1 MEYPKT
7 AGLSG
12 GFCWIEGL
20 GPTPDRMTVRYRK
33 TLVQITKGGPGS
45 WLAFSGENVYNQE
58 TISKVRKG
66 RVALSKQT
74 AGVREK
80 QSPMERI
87 SAFIVDK
94 RKAFY
99 LMYIGIAVFCVFSS
113 GWVAVNDD
121 LTSYLPDGAE
131 TRQGLAVMEEEF
143 VTFGA
148 SRIMVDNLSFG
159 QADAL
164 AEELRGVSGVKSV
177 EFDNTESHYAHG
189 AALFSITYDGAAG
202 DEVSLTALEEVKA
215 LLEGYDAYFTGDT
228 GGSASE
234 SLAAEMQ
241 VVMVIAVVIILL
253 VLLFTSHTYM
263 EIPVLLL
270 TFGMA
275 ALMNKGTNFIFG
287 EISFVSNSVA
297 VVLQL
302 ALAIDYAIIL
312 CHRYTEERERMEAR
326 EAVVTALSKAI
337 PEISGSS
344 MTTLSGLGA
353 MCFMQFGIGKDLGF
367 VLMKSIVLSLLA
379 VFTLMPGLLLSFSG
393 LIDRTHHRNF
403 VPKITAWGQLAVK
416 TRFVMPPL
424 FVVLL
429 IGGFVFANRCPY
441 AYGQTEL
448 TTFRQSDAQI
458 AQQRVNETFG
468 RVNTLAVIVPKG
480 DYEQEGRLL
489 RELDRMPE
497 TDTVLGLAN
506 VDAMDGYV
514 LTDRLTPRQFAE
526 LTDLDIEVARLLYS
540 AYAVDQ
546 EDYGQ
551 VVSGLDSYGV
561 PLIDMFLYVYDMM
574 EDGYVSLDAD
584 MTETIEDLHVQLT
597 DAQLQLKGENY
608 SRLVLQLDLPEEG
621 EETFAFLDT
630 LHEVVAQYY
639 PENSLLVGNSTS
651 DFDLSASF
659 GNDNMLISI
668 LTIVFVIL
676 VLVFTFKSAGL
687 PVLLIL
693 VIQGSVW
700 INFSFPYLQN
710 EPLFFLS
717 YLVVSSI
724 QMGANID
731 YAIVIANRYVELKQ
745 TMPLKD
751 AVVESLNEA
760 FPTIVTSGTILAS
773 AGVLIGLLSSNPAIA
788 SIGVCLGRGTL
799 ISIFLVMGI
808 LPQILLLGDIIIEKT
823 AFTLKARLPIQSQG
837 GSLLINGR
845 VRGYVSGM
853 VDAEFNGVLHGSI
866 NAAVAAGAV
875 RDEREQ
881 ALPDSRTDQAKKP
894 PEPEQKAEDNGG
906 EEADSHD

>member
-1 MEYPKT
+1 M
-7 AGLSG
+7 
-12 GFCWIEGL
+12 
-20 GPTPDRMTVRYRK
+20 
-33 TLVQITKGGPGS
+33 QITKGGPGS

-215 LLEGYDAYFTGDT
+215 MLEGYDAYFTGDT

-312 CHRYTEERERMEAR
+312 CHRYTEERERLEAR
-326 EAVVTALSKAI
+326 EAVVLALSKAI
-337 PEISGSS
+337 PEITGSS
-344 MTTLSGLGA
+344 LTTLSGLGA
-353 MCFMQFGIGKDLGF
+353 MCFMKFGIGMDLGL
-367 VLMKSIVLSLLA
+367 VLMKAIVLSLLA
-379 VFTLMPGLLLSFSG
+379 VFTLMPGLLMSFSP
-393 LIDRTHHRNF
+393 LIDRTHHKNF
-403 VPKITAWGQLAVK
+403 VPKITAWGRLAVK

-429 IGGFVFANRCPY
+429 ICGFIFSSRCPY
-441 AYGQTEL
+441 AYGEAGLSTI
-448 TTFRQSDAQI
+448 RKNDAQL
-458 AQQRVNETFG
+458 AQERVDSTFG
-468 RVNTLAVIVPKG
+468 RVNVLAVLVPQG

-489 RELDRMPE
+489 RELEQMPE

-506 VDAMDGYV
+506 VEAADGYM
-514 LTDRLTPRQFAE
+514 LTDKLTPRQFAE
-526 LTDLDIEVARLLYS
+526 LTDLDIEVTRLLYS

-546 EDYGQ
+546 ENYGQ
-551 VVSGLDSYGV
+551 VVSGLDSCGV

-574 EDGYVSLDAD
+574 EKGYVTLDAEL
-584 MTETIEDLHVQLT
+584 TRTIEDLHTQLV

-608 SRLVLQLDLPEEG
+608 SRMVLQLNLPEESG
-621 EETFAFLDT
+621 ETFAFLDT
-630 LHEVVAQYY
+630 LHETVARYY
-639 PENSLLVGNSTS
+639 PEDALLVGNSTS
-651 DFDLSASF
+651 SLDLSASF
-659 GNDNMLISI
+659 SGDNVLIGV
-668 LTIVFVIL
+668 LTIVFVVV
-676 VLVFTFKSAGL
+676 VLMFTFQSAGL

-710 EPLFFLS
+710 SPLFFLS

-823 AFTLKARLPIQSQG
+823 AFTLIARLPIQSQG

>member
-1 MEYPKT
+1 MSKEP
-7 AGLSG
+7 A
-12 GFCWIEGL
+12 
-20 GPTPDRMTVRYRK
+20 
-33 TLVQITKGGPGS
+33 
-45 WLAFSGENVYNQE
+45 NQ
-58 TISKVRKG
+58 S
-66 RVALSKQT
+66 
-74 AGVREK
+74 EK
-80 QSPMERI
+80 QSPMERV

-99 LMYIGIAVFCVFSS
+99 LLYIGVAIFCVFSS
-113 GWVAVNDD
+113 GWTAVNDD
-121 LTSYLPDGAE
+121 LTSYLPDTTE
-131 TRQGLAVMEEEF
+131 TRQGLTIMDEEF
-143 VTFGA
+143 VTFGT
-148 SRIMVDNLSFG
+148 SRIMVDNISWR
-159 QADAL
+159 QAERL
-164 AEELRGVSGVKSV
+164 AEQARAIPGVKAV
-177 EFDNTESHYAHG
+177 EFDNTPDHYQSGG
-189 AALFSITYDGAAG
+189 ALLSITYEGAAA
-202 DEVSLTALEEVKA
+202 DPVSLKALDSVEA
-215 LLEGYDAYFTGDT
+215 LLEGYDVYVTGDT
-228 GGSASE
+228 GGSASD

-263 EIPVLLL
+263 EIPVLLM
-270 TFGMA
+270 TFGLA

-287 EISFVSNSVA
+287 EISFVSDSVA

-312 CHRYTEERERMEAR
+312 CHRYTEERERLEPR
-326 EAVVTALSKAI
+326 EAVVIALSKAI

-353 MCFMQFGIGKDLGF
+353 MCFMQFGIGRDLGL
-367 VLMKSIVLSLLA
+367 VLMKSIVLSLLS
-379 VFTLMPGLLLSFSG
+379 VFTLMPGLLMSFSG
-393 LIDRTHHRNF
+393 LIDRTHHRSF
-403 VPKITAWGQLAVK
+403 VPKITAWGRLAVK
-416 TRFVMPPL
+416 TRYIMPPL

-441 AYGQTEL
+441 AYGQTGL
-448 TTFRQSDAQI
+448 TTIRQNESQI
-458 AQQRVNETFG
+458 AQAKVDNAFG
-468 RVNTLAVIVPKG
+468 RVNTLAVLVPQG
-480 DYEQEGRLL
+480 DYEKEGKLL
-489 RELDRMPE
+489 RELEKLPE

-514 LTDRLTPRQFAE
+514 LTDKLTPRQFAE
-526 LTDLDIEVARLLYS
+526 MTDLDIEVARLLYS

-546 EDYGQ
+546 EKYGQ

-574 EDGYVSLDAD
+574 EEGYVSLDAG
-584 MTETIEDLHVQLT
+584 MTETIEDLHAQLT

-608 SRLVLQLDLPEEG
+608 SRMVLQLNLPEEG
-621 EETFAFLDT
+621 AETFAFLDS
-630 LHEVVAQYY
+630 LHGLLGRYY
-639 PENSLLVGNSTS
+639 QEDALLVGNSTS
-651 DFDLSASF
+651 DLDLSTSF
-659 GNDNMLISI
+659 GNDNLLISI

-676 VLVFTFKSAGL
+676 VLVFTFQSAGL

-751 AVVESLNEA
+751 AVIQSLNEA

-773 AGVLIGLLSSNPAIA
+773 AGILIGFLSTNPSIA

-823 AFTLKARLPIQSQG
+823 AFTIKARLPIQSHIG
-837 GSLLINGR
+837 ALRVEGH

-853 VDAEFNGVLHGSI
+853 VDADFSGTLHGSI
-866 NAAVAAGAV
+866 NASVASGTVAP
-875 RDEREQ
+875 EEEP
-881 ALPDSRTDQAKKP
+881 LPL
-894 PEPEQKAEDNGG
+894 EPARS
-906 EEADSHD
+906 EEVETHA